1 MIIPCIDLMGGKAV
15 QLVRGRRKA
24 LEADAMEMVRKFKGF
39 PIIHVIDLDAAL
51 GKGSN
56 DKLVARICAKAPCR
70 VGGGVR
76 TVARVKELAALGA
89 RQIIIGTAAF
99 NEDGINGKFLAAAR
113 RAVGKK
119 RLMIALDTA
128 RGKIVVRGWRAS
140 TGFRAEEVIPQ
151 LEPYCSRF
159 LCTYVDKEGMMQG
172 TNLRWFR
179 HLRKATALPITAA
192 GGITTLKEVEALE
205 ELGMDAAV
213 GMAIY
218 TGKLRLDPSS
228 GVSGPAQVTRR
239 REWV

>member
-1 MIIPCIDLMGGKAV
+1 MIIPCIDLMDGKAV

-24 LEADAMEMVRKFKGF
+24 LEADPMEMVRKFRSF

-51 GKGSN
+51 GQGDN
-56 DKLVARICAKAPCR
+56 DKLVARICGKVPCR

-76 TVARVKELAALGA
+76 TVARAKELAALGA
-89 RQIIIGTAAF
+89 KQIIIGTAAF
-99 NEDGINGKFLAAAR
+99 SEEGIHRKFLAAAR

-140 TGFRAEEVIPQ
+140 TKLRAEDMIPK
-151 LEPYCSRF
+151 LEGYCAGF
-159 LCTYVDKEGMMQG
+159 LCTYVDKEGMMRG

-179 HLRKATALPITAA
+179 RLRKVTELPIIAA
-192 GGITTLKEVEALE
+192 GGITTMEEVQALE
-205 ELGMDAAV
+205 DLGMDAAV

-218 TGKLRLDPSS
+218 TGKLRLDA
-228 GVSGPAQVTRR
+228 GTGGR
-239 REWV
+239 

>member
-1 MIIPCIDLMGGKAV
+1 MIIPCIDLMDGKAV

-24 LEADAMEMVRKFKGF
+24 LEADPMEMVRQFKGF

-51 GKGSN
+51 GRGNN
-56 DKLVARICAKAPCR
+56 DKMVARICGTRSCR

-99 NEDGINGKFLAAAR
+99 TEDGINRRFLAAAR
-113 RAVGKK
+113 RASGKN
-119 RLMIALDTA
+119 RLMVALDTA
-128 RGKIVVRGWRAS
+128 RGRIVVKGWRAR
-140 TGFRAEEVIPQ
+140 TGLRAEEVMPE
-151 LEPYCSRF
+151 LEPYCSGF

-179 HLRKATALPITAA
+179 RLRQATTLPITAA
-192 GGITTLKEVEALE
+192 GGITTMDEVNALE

-218 TGKLRLDPSS
+218 TGRLRLDAP
-228 GVSGPAQVTRR
+228 R
-239 REWV
+239 

>member
-1 MIIPCIDLMGGKAV
+1 MLIPCIDLMDGKAV

-24 LEADAMEMVRKFKGF
+24 LEADPMEMVRKFKGF

-51 GKGSN
+51 GRGNN
-56 DKLVARICAKAPCR
+56 DKIVARICRKAACR

-76 TVARVKELAALGA
+76 TVERARELAKLGA

-99 NEDGINGKFLAAAR
+99 AEGGINRKFLAAAK

-119 RLMIALDTA
+119 RLIVALDTA
-128 RGKIVVRGWRAS
+128 RGHIVVRGWRAR
-140 TGFRAEEVIPQ
+140 TALRAEDTMPH
-151 LEPYCSRF
+151 LEPYCAGF

-172 TNLRWFR
+172 TNLRWFQR
-179 HLRKATALPITAA
+179 LRDATRLPITAA
-192 GGITTLKEVEALE
+192 GGITTMKEVEALA

-218 TGKLRLDPSS
+218 TGRLSLHSPAKS
-228 GVSGPAQVTRR
+228 GIKRR
-239 REWV
+239 KTG

>member
-1 MIIPCIDLMGGKAV
+1 MIIPCIDLMDGKAV

-24 LEADAMEMVRKFKGF
+24 LEADAMEMARKFRGF
-39 PIIHVIDLDAAL
+39 PVIHVIDLDAAL
-51 GKGSN
+51 GQGNN
-56 DKLVARICAKAPCR
+56 DKLVARICGKAPCR

-76 TVARVKELAALGA
+76 TVARAKELAGTGA
-89 RQIIIGTAAF
+89 KQIIIGTAAF
-99 NEDGINGKFLAAAR
+99 SEDGINRKFLAAAR

-128 RGKIVVRGWRAS
+128 RGKIVVHGWRAS
-140 TGFRAEEVIPQ
+140 TGLRAEEVIPQ
-151 LEPYCSRF
+151 LEPYCSGF

-179 HLRKATALPITAA
+179 RLRKATKLPITAA
-192 GGITTLKEVEALE
+192 GGITTLREVQALE
-205 ELGMDAAV
+205 RLGMDAAV

-228 GVSGPAQVTRR
+228 GTSRPSPSH
-239 REWV
+239 